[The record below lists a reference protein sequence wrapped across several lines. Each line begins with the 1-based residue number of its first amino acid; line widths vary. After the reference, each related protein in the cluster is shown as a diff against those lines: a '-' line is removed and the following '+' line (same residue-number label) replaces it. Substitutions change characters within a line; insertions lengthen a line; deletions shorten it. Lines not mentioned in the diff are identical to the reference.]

1 MQQKE
6 RECPQCGNLF
16 TGRADKQCCSE
27 ACKAQY
33 RRNNLDDKFTDD
45 DNADDDDADDEEW
58 DAENDDWD
66 ADDEDEND
74 KDSYTPLQGKVSLID
89 NPPSSITRLEQANE
103 AERTRQF
110 HALEVI
116 RLRQLRLEAQLKEE
130 AEEEAREAAEE
141 IKSLHSLYSAL
152 VKKCLKQDEQE
163 LDEDDLE
170 TWVDELDIAIEK
182 YLSHPGLRQ
191 PEDKAHKRL
200 KDLYWLRDTF
210 SGLLTELRE
219 QQASFFKSVEPV
231 YLELPSKRKARL
243 RAHLVA

>member
-1 MQQKE
+1 MQHQE
-6 RECPQCGNLF
+6 RECPQCGDPY
-16 TGRADKQCCSE
+16 TGRADKQFCSE

-45 DNADDDDADDEEW
+45 DNAEDDDADDEEW

-74 KDSYTPLQGKVSLID
+74 EESYKPLHGKVSLIES
-89 NPPSSITRLEQANE
+89 PLSSITRLEQANE
-103 AERTRQF
+103 AERTRQLY
-110 HALEVI
+110 ALEAI
-116 RLRQLRLEAQLKEE
+116 RLRQLRIEAQLKEE
-130 AEEEAREAAEE
+130 AEEEAKEEAEK
-141 IKSLHSLYSAL
+141 IKSLHGLYSAL
-152 VKKCLKQDEQE
+152 IKKCLKQDGQE

-170 TWVDELDIAIEK
+170 TWVDELDAAVEK
-182 YLSHPGLRQ
+182 YMSHPGLRQ
-191 PEDKAHKRL
+191 PDDKAHKRL
-200 KDLYWLRDTF
+200 KDLYWLRDMF
-210 SGLLTELRE
+210 SGMLAELKE